1 MIAGVNSVT
10 SGLYRFQS
18 LARGIVLLLVLGSS
32 LPSQADNFQPFTAD
46 TFASIKEEFQGSE
59 FLLGLW
65 SVDCPPCLVE
75 LQMMGTIL
83 KDNPDLPF
91 VLVSTDPIE
100 DRESAYE
107 FLEDF
112 ELQHFQS
119 YMFADN
125 FIERL
130 RYSIDPGWYG
140 ELPRSYFFD
149 SRHVMQSHSGI
160 MSRELLSSW
169 FEQELI
175 LD

>member
-1 MIAGVNSVT
+1 MT
-10 SGLYRFQS
+10 KYQYQFQS
-18 LARGIVLLLVLGSS
+18 LARGIVLLLALGSS
-32 LPSQADNFQPFTAD
+32 LPSQADNFQPFTAE
-46 TFASIKEEFQGSE
+46 TFATIKEEFKESE

-75 LQMMGTIL
+75 LKMMGTIL

-100 DRESAYE
+100 DRENAFE

-112 ELQHFQS
+112 GLQDFQS

-125 FIERL
+125 FVERL

-149 SRHVMQSHSGI
+149 SSHEMQSHSGI
-160 MSRELLSSW
+160 MSQELLVSWFQRELI
-169 FEQELI
+169 FK
-175 LD
+175 